1 MNVLQRRMFAEGDSV
16 SSLSPSILEYAKS
29 LGINPTGKT
38 AADLTTEIQLTLQAQ
53 DQSDAPGAFRTYVFD
68 YKDPMDYLATGLAAT
83 GVGVGA
89 AAAIKSANTARKLK
103 KIADAAKKAGEKLN
117 PISGRKKGG
126 VNVKGKAGFQPR
138 NPLNPGSYNFKP
150 TQSAAY
156 GTGAAFGVGM
166 LDDDSMSTTQIPDE
180 ISAELAKLSSSEQA
194 EADKQKQV
202 DAKKSA
208 QEKAQ
213 AEKNEIN
220 ETLKALQTKGRE
232 FDAAENARI
241 SEERKKNAF
250 TLMQEIGSSMVETGQ
265 IDRGLA
271 EGATKA
277 AKRISEERLAVDL
290 AEDELKR
297 KLAEEDKLSDKTW
310 GEVTERYKEAASSL
324 GKQKNLEVIITNMES
339 AISTGNVSG
348 AKGFVSRLIDDV
360 AGFSG
365 IGDSIVGAATKA
377 VNDGKYLEAQAIQE
391 ILQESGRTISDRDRD
406 LIRQMMANLESLFT
420 GKGEALDSLSKIRLN
435 IRASMEASA
444 SEIEALNS
452 KYRDRIPELANYD
465 KIYSI
470 TTDQSQGYVESDDA
484 VLNADEI
491 GVD

>member
-1 MNVLQRRMFAEGDSV
+1 MFAEGDSV

-166 LDDDSMSTTQIPDE
+166 LDDDSAPSPSIMPDE
-180 ISAELAKLSSSEQA
+180 ISAELAKLSANEQA
-194 EADKQKQV
+194 QADKQKQV

-213 AEKNEIN
+213 ADKNKIN
-220 ETLKALQTKGRE
+220 ETLKALQARAGE
-232 FDAAENARI
+232 FDEAEKERI
-241 SEERKKNAF
+241 SQERKNNAL
-250 TLMQEIGSSMVETGQ
+250 TLMQEIGSAMVETGQ

-271 EGATKA
+271 VGATRA
-277 AKRISEERLAVDL
+277 SERISEERLAKDL
-290 AEDELKR
+290 AESELKK
-297 KLAEEDKLSDKTW
+297 KLLEEDKLNPTDKNKIVNEYSTAVEHISNMDYIE
-310 GEVTERYKEAASSL
+310 GQISE
-324 GKQKNLEVIITNMES
+324 LEQLVQ
-339 AISTGNVSG
+339 SG
-348 AKGFVSRLIDDV
+348 TAT
-360 AGFSG
+360 GFSG
-365 IGDSIVGAATKA
+365 ILGRTLGKIEGFAGFGDEIIQDAEKA
-377 VNDGKYLEAQAIQE
+377 KQIGKFIQAKLIRE
-391 ILQESGRTISDRDRD
+391 LLNESGRTVSDLDRQLINDIVGNVTD
-406 LIRQMMANLESLFT
+406 LTSGRGAILESLKRVKQT
-420 GKGEALDSLSKIRLN
+420 
-435 IRASMEASA
+435 IRASVNTSQNKVKFFKAEYGN
-444 SEIEALNS
+444 ALPNMS
-452 KYRDRIPELANYD
+452 LFDETQRYQPTEENE
-465 KIYSI
+465 
-470 TTDQSQGYVESDDA
+470 VA
-484 VLNADEI
+484 VTQNDLI
-491 GVD
+491 S

>member
-1 MNVLQRRMFAEGDSV
+1 MNVLQRSMFAEGDSV

-83 GVGVGA
+83 GIGVGA
-89 AAAIKSANTARKLK
+89 AAAVKSANTARKLK

-194 EADKQKQV
+194 QADKLKQV

-213 AEKNEIN
+213 AEKDKIN
-220 ETLKALQTKGRE
+220 ETLRILQTRAGE
-232 FDAAENARI
+232 FDEAEKERI
-241 SEERKKNAF
+241 SQERKDNAF
-250 TLMQEIGSSMVETGQ
+250 TLMQEIGSAMVETGQ

-271 EGATKA
+271 LGATRA
-277 AKRISEERLAVDL
+277 SERISEE
-290 AEDELKR
+290 
-297 KLAEEDKLSDKTW
+297 KLAEELAEKEAQEKLAEESKLSESDYLKI
-310 GEVTERYKEAASSL
+310 TERYQESARTLS
-324 GKQKNLEVIITNMES
+324 KQVNLQRIIQGMEQ

-348 AKGFVSRLIDDV
+348 ARGAIGRLIDDV

-365 IGDSIVGAATKA
+365 IGDDIVGAATKA
-377 VNDGKYLEAQAIQE
+377 VADGRYLEAQAIQE

-420 GKGEALDSLSKIRLN
+420 GKGEALDALSKVKIN
-435 IRASMEASA
+435 IRDAMQASKSD
-444 SEIEALNS
+444 IDALKS
-452 KYRDRIPELANYD
+452 RYGDKIPELSNYD

-470 TTDQSQGYVESDDA
+470 NPQTKEVDEDDA
-484 VLNADEI
+484 VLQADEI
-491 GVD
+491 DV

>member
-1 MNVLQRRMFAEGDSV
+1 MFAEGNSV

-38 AADLTTEIQLTLQAQ
+38 ASDLQNEITVALQIQ
-53 DQSDAPGAFRTYVFD
+53 DQSDAPGAFRRYVFD

-194 EADKQKQV
+194 QADKQKQV

-213 AEKNEIN
+213 ADKNKIN
-220 ETLKALQTKGRE
+220 ETLKALQAKGRE
-232 FDAAENARI
+232 FDAAEKERI
-241 SEERKKNAF
+241 SQERKNNAL
-250 TLMQEIGSSMVETGQ
+250 TLMQEIGSAMVETGQ

-271 EGATKA
+271 VGATRA
-277 AKRISEERLAVDL
+277 SERISEERLAKDL

-297 KLAEEDKLSDKTW
+297 KLAEEDKLNPTDKNKI
-310 GEVTERYKEAASSL
+310 VKEYSTAVEHISNMDYIEGQISELEQLVQSGTATGFEGILGRAL
-324 GKQKNLEVIITNMES
+324 GKIE
-339 AISTGNVSG
+339 
-348 AKGFVSRLIDDV
+348 GF
-360 AGFSG
+360 AGFG
-365 IGDSIVGAATKA
+365 DEIIQDAEKAKQIGKFI
-377 VNDGKYLEAQAIQE
+377 QAKLIRE
-391 ILQESGRTISDRDRD
+391 LLNESGRTVSDLDRQ
-406 LIRQMMANLESLFT
+406 LINDIVGNVTDFTSGRGAILESLKRVKQT
-420 GKGEALDSLSKIRLN
+420 
-435 IRASMEASA
+435 IRASVNTSQNKVKFFKAEYGD
-444 SEIEALNS
+444 ALPNMS
-452 KYRDRIPELANYD
+452 LFDETQRYQPTEENE
-465 KIYSI
+465 
-470 TTDQSQGYVESDDA
+470 VA
-484 VLNADEI
+484 VTQNDLI
-491 GVD
+491 S

>member
-1 MNVLQRRMFAEGDSV
+1 MFAEGDSV
-16 SSLSPSILEYAKS
+16 TSLSPSILDYANK
-29 LGINPTGKT
+29 LGIDPTGKN
-38 AADLTTEIQLTLQAQ
+38 AAELTDEITLALQVQ
-53 DQSDAPGAFRTYVFD
+53 DQSDAPGFFRKFVFD

-126 VNVKGKAGFQPR
+126 VNIKGKAGFQPR

-150 TQSAAY
+150 TQSAVY
-156 GTGAAFGVGM
+156 GTGAAIGVGM
-166 LDDDSMSTTQIPDE
+166 LDDDSAPSPSIMPDE
-180 ISAELAKLSSSEQA
+180 ISAGLAELSASEQA
-194 EADKQKQV
+194 QADRQKQA

-208 QEKAQ
+208 QEKAK
-213 AEKNEIN
+213 ADKDKIN
-220 ETLKALQTKGRE
+220 ETLKILQTRGRE
-232 FDAAENARI
+232 FDQAQAERI
-241 SEERKKNAF
+241 SQERRNNAF
-250 TLMQEIGSSMVETGQ
+250 TLMQEIGGAMASTGS
-265 IDRGLA
+265 IDEGLTLGSNIA
-271 EGATKA
+271 S
-277 AKRISEERLAVDL
+277 KRISEEKLAKEL
-290 AEDELKR
+290 SEDELKK

-310 GEVTERYKEAASSL
+310 GDVTERYKEAASSL

-348 AKGFVSRLIDDV
+348 AQGFVSRLIDDV

-406 LIRQMMANLESLFT
+406 LIRQMMANLENLFT

-444 SEIEALNS
+444 SELDAINS
-452 KYRDRIPELANYD
+452 KYRKRIPELANYD
-465 KIYSI
+465 KIYSVSKNR
-470 TTDQSQGYVESDDA
+470 SQGYVDEDDA
-484 VLNADEI
+484 TLSEDEI